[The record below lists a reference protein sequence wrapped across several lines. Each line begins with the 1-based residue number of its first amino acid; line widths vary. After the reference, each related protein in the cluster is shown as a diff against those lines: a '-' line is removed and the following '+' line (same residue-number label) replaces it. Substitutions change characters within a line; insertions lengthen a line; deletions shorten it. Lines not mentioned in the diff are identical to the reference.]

1 MASTITAAQVEAAI
15 TEILTGGQE
24 VTVGDRTYRAPDLQD
39 LQRLLKDVTASEQ
52 SNAGTMFTRATF
64 GRVR

>member
-15 TEILTGGQE
+15 AEILTEGQE
-24 VTVGDRTYRAPDLQD
+24 VTVGDRTYTAANIRDLQS
-39 LQRLLKDVTASEQ
+39 LLKDLNASEQ
-52 SNAGTMFTRATF
+52 STAGTMFTRATF